1 MYDAHEELTYSLGT
15 QNSIQ
20 WRITAGQDIP
30 TLVYATADRKL
41 EVNLICLQ
49 SKEPNKLVVHGQD
62 TVTSPFKMTLSS
74 QCVCWNGCKG
84 YRQIQHC
91 YVI

>member
-1 MYDAHEELTYSLGT
+1 VYEAHEELTYSLGT

-30 TLVYATADRKL
+30 TLVYASTERTL
-41 EVNLICLQ
+41 EVNLICLK
-49 SKEPNKLVVHGQD
+49 SKEPNKLEVYGYD
-62 TVTSPFKMTLSS
+62 TAARRFKMTLSS

-84 YRQIQHC
+84 YRQIQRC